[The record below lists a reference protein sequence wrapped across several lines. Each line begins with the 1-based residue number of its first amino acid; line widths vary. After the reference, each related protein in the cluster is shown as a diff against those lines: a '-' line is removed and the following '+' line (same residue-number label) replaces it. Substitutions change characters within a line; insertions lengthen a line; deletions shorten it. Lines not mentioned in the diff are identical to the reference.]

1 MIDRQA
7 VISLACGLYGMEAE
21 GLAALC
27 DAACLEVEAQ
37 MKKNADPSDSRIIA
51 LAAAMLF
58 YRFVIRSAGAD
69 EALRLVT
76 PVVFSLEEAIEFI
89 ADDELIEVTPK
100 SIRLRKRILN
110 TELRLKAQSKLK
122 KEQA

>member
-69 EALRLVT
+69 EGVASFKAGDVAVSLSRDEAKRT
-76 PVVFSLEEAIEFI
+76 SLEEIER
-89 ADDELIEVTPK
+89 AKAGAASLLIDMDFCFGQVK
-100 SIRLRKRILN
+100 FYGH
-110 TELRLKAQSKLK
+110 
-122 KEQA
+122 

>member
-21 GLAALC
+21 GLTALC

-69 EALRLVT
+69 EGVASFKAGDVAVSLSRDEAKRT
-76 PVVFSLEEAIEFI
+76 SLEEIER
-89 ADDELIEVTPK
+89 AKAGAASLLIDMDFCFGQVK
-100 SIRLRKRILN
+100 FYGH
-110 TELRLKAQSKLK
+110 
-122 KEQA
+122 

>member
-37 MKKNADPSDSRIIA
+37 MKKNADPSDLRIIA

-69 EALRLVT
+69 EGVASFKAGDVAVSLSRDEAKRT
-76 PVVFSLEEAIEFI
+76 SLEEIER
-89 ADDELIEVTPK
+89 AKAGAASLLIDTDFCFGQVK
-100 SIRLRKRILN
+100 FYGH
-110 TELRLKAQSKLK
+110 
-122 KEQA
+122 